1 MSQSEPKSE
10 REVET
15 FFETS
20 CKIKERLIDESAIAL
35 GFFDG
40 VHPGHRAVIQK
51 ALDDAR
57 KLGVKAGIV
66 TFKDHPRSLT
76 RGKSPA
82 LLTVIEKR
90 LELVEAL
97 GVDFALVLSF
107 TEELCQLSPSEY
119 VENVL
124 VRATGA
130 RSISVGHNHHFG
142 RDREGDADL
151 LKRMGK
157 DLGFT
162 VNVASMIR
170 VNDREVSS
178 SRIREHVLNGQMQDA
193 AELLQRPFSVR
204 GEICHGDGRGRTI
217 GFPTANLEIYE
228 FHLLPRQG
236 VYAGRARFGDDEIF
250 DCVINVGMRP
260 TFKEG
265 GEESEAR
272 PVVEAHLFEIEAGAD
287 LYGRELD
294 LQFLDYIREE
304 KRFDSKEA
312 LVEQIKQDKAQA
324 VAYLNGLKSDS
335 RRILSKEERL
345 HA

>member
-1 MSQSEPKSE
+1 M
-10 REVET
+10 ET

-20 CKIKERLIDESAIAL
+20 CKIKERLVDESAIAL

-204 GEICHGDGRGRTI
+204 GEI
-217 GFPTANLEIYE
+217 
-228 FHLLPRQG
+228 
-236 VYAGRARFGDDEIF
+236 
-250 DCVINVGMRP
+250 
-260 TFKEG
+260 
-265 GEESEAR
+265 
-272 PVVEAHLFEIEAGAD
+272 
-287 LYGRELD
+287 
-294 LQFLDYIREE
+294 
-304 KRFDSKEA
+304 
-312 LVEQIKQDKAQA
+312 
-324 VAYLNGLKSDS
+324 
-335 RRILSKEERL
+335 
-345 HA
+345 